1 MKTKFAETLAPAP
14 PDFARVKRF
23 TRKRHEIDPMPGA
36 PAVPADYFRSEPKKR
51 SAKDMTTFNLVV
63 LLVVTGVVIV
73 AYISNILMVD
83 SIMNNISGLRKE
95 EVALSQ
101 ERENLRAEINMLS
114 SYTRI
119 QKEAERLK
127 LLHARQQPYSL
138 LVTGLPVHDI
148 SSAGE

>member
-1 MKTKFAETLAPAP
+1 MTGT
-14 PDFARVKRF
+14 
-23 TRKRHEIDPMPGA
+23 GA
-36 PAVPADYFRSEPKKR
+36 IPADYVRPESKR
-51 SAKDMTTFNLVV
+51 RTGKDMTTFNVVV

-73 AYISNILMVD
+73 AYISNIIMVD
-83 SIMNNISGLRKE
+83 SLMDRISALQKE
-95 EVALSQ
+95 EVVLSQ

-138 LVTGLPVHDI
+138 LVPGLPVHETAANDRHTL
-148 SSAGE
+148 SSQRDRPQEPASGSGT